1 MQVMFF
7 FATSLA
13 KALVAA
19 LLVVVMWIFQYYPE
33 QVDFKFWLG
42 LIVVLGILIYLIGL
56 VISLSKKIV
65 NLQKEAEKEPSI
77 EENQK

>member
-1 MQVMFF
+1 MNKFLVKN
-7 FATSLA
+7 LA
-13 KALVAA
+13 KALVSA

>member
-1 MQVMFF
+1 MNKFLVKN
-7 FATSLA
+7 LA

-33 QVDFKFWLG
+33 QVNFKFWLG

-65 NLQKEAEKEPSI
+65 NLQKEAEKELPT
-77 EENQK
+77 EQNQE

>member
-1 MQVMFF
+1 MNKFLVKN
-7 FATSLA
+7 LA

-33 QVDFKFWLG
+33 QVNFKFWLG

-56 VISLSKKIV
+56 IVSLSKKIV
-65 NLQKEAEKEPSI
+65 NLQKEAEKELPI
-77 EENQK
+77 EQNQK

>member
-1 MQVMFF
+1 MNKFLVKN
-7 FATSLA
+7 LA

>member
-1 MQVMFF
+1 MNKFLVKN
-7 FATSLA
+7 LA

-65 NLQKEAEKEPSI
+65 NLQKEAEKELSI